1 MEGLVAGDVVV
12 VSFPFSDLSA
22 TKRRPAL
29 VVATPSGDDLILAQI
44 TSRSVRDGYAVD
56 VANDNFHT
64 GTLKRPSNAR
74 PNKLFTADKSI
85 PIHRRARHGGACA
98 DSQLGGML
106 SREGRQ
112 YMEMAPRLALWPG
125 VCLTI
130 VVYSLNMFG
139 DAVRDLLDPRLRGA
153 TQLRGGGGRLG
164 A

>member
-56 VANDNFHT
+56 VANDDFHT

-85 PIHRRARHGGACA
+85 ILYTVFPASRRFQTVPSRVASACQPVMLVSA
-98 DSQLGGML
+98 SGERQRCRL
-106 SREGRQ
+106 SRFSR
-112 YMEMAPRLALWPG
+112 G
-125 VCLTI
+125 VH
-130 VVYSLNMFG
+130 
-139 DAVRDLLDPRLRGA
+139 R
-153 TQLRGGGGRLG
+153 
-164 A
+164 